1 MTNLRTA
8 LCAAVA
14 DLPDVVKVDLSVDHR
29 VSGQFSGLAGPFW
42 GDTVSVIRQAYPR
55 AAETPLINPVRASKP
70 GKEPILWI
78 YNSLVSDLS
87 SQDRVAAS
95 VRQSSNC

>member
-29 VSGQFSGLAGPFW
+29 VSGQFSGLAGPF
-42 GDTVSVIRQAYPR
+42 
-55 AAETPLINPVRASKP
+55 
-70 GKEPILWI
+70 
-78 YNSLVSDLS
+78 
-87 SQDRVAAS
+87 
-95 VRQSSNC
+95 